1 MKGILLAGGTGSRLY
16 PMTKTVS
23 KQLLPIYDKPMV
35 FYPLSTLIQLGI
47 SEVLI
52 ITTPRDLTAFQDLLG
67 DGSDLG
73 CSFQY
78 ATQSAPNGLAEAF
91 LIGESFIGQDP
102 VALILGDNLFYGS
115 GIDALASH
123 TNNFSGGLI
132 FGAPVQHPERYGI
145 VALDNDGSIVSIEE
159 KPQNPQ
165 SNLAIPGLYFF
176 DATVIEKAKN
186 VRPSARGELEITDI
200 HKAYWEAGQLEVKV
214 LESGTAW
221 LDTGTVSSL
230 SNAHAFVEALQSRQG
245 VLVGSPELAA
255 YKSGLISKTAVANLA
270 QQYESSEYGHTLKR
284 WIDAR

>member
-47 SEVLI
+47 SEILI
-52 ITTPRDLTAFQDLLG
+52 ITTRRDLTAFEDLLG

-78 ATQSAPNGLAEAF
+78 GTQSAPNGLAEAF
-91 LIGESFIGQDP
+91 LIGASFIGKDP

-115 GIDALASH
+115 GIDAL
-123 TNNFSGGLI
+123 TPYTKNFSGGLI
-132 FGAPVQHPERYGI
+132 LGAHVQQPERYGI
-145 VALDNDGSIVSIEE
+145 VALHADATIASIEE
-159 KPQNPQ
+159 KPKNPQ

-176 DATVIEKAKN
+176 DATVVEKAKA

-200 HKAYWEAGQLEVKV
+200 HKAYWETGQLEVKV

-245 VLVGSPELAA
+245 VLVGSPSIRQKE
-255 YKSGLISKTAVANLA
+255 T
-270 QQYESSEYGHTLKR
+270 T
-284 WIDAR
+284 

>member
-47 SEVLI
+47 SEILI

-67 DGSDLG
+67 DGSALG

-115 GIDALASH
+115 AIDTLAA
-123 TNNFSGGLI
+123 TTKNFSGGLI
-132 FGAPVQHPERYGI
+132 LGAHVQQPERYGI
-145 VALDNDGSIVSIEE
+145 VALHADGTIASIEE
-159 KPQNPQ
+159 KPKNPQ

-176 DATVIEKAKN
+176 DTTVVEKAKA

-200 HKAYWEAGQLEVKV
+200 HKAYWEAGALEVRV
-214 LESGTAW
+214 LESETAW

-230 SNAHAFVEALQSRQG
+230 ANAHAFVEALQSRQG

-255 YKSGLISKTAVANLA
+255 YKSGLISKTAVAKLT

-284 WIDAR
+284 WTDAR

>member
-47 SEVLI
+47 SEILI
-52 ITTPRDLTAFQDLLG
+52 ITTPRDLAAFQDLLG
-67 DGSDLG
+67 DGSALG

-91 LIGESFIGQDP
+91 LIGASFIGKDP

-115 GIDALASH
+115 GIDAL
-123 TNNFSGGLI
+123 TPYTKNFSGGLI
-132 FGAPVQHPERYGI
+132 LGAHVQQPERYGI
-145 VALDNDGSIVSIEE
+145 VALHADATIASIEE
-159 KPQNPQ
+159 KPKNPQ

-176 DATVIEKAKN
+176 DATVVEKAKA

-200 HKAYWEAGQLEVKV
+200 HKAYWETGQLEVKV

-255 YKSGLISKTAVANLA
+255 YKSGLISKTAVAKLV
-270 QQYESSEYGHTLKR
+270 QQYEGSEYGHTLKR

>member
-91 LIGESFIGQDP
+91 LIGASFIGKDP

-123 TNNFSGGLI
+123 TKNFSGGLI

-176 DATVIEKAKN
+176 DASVVEKAKA

-200 HKAYWEAGQLEVKV
+200 HKAYWETGQLEVKV

-255 YKSGLISKTAVANLA
+255 YKSGLIAASDLQRLA

>member
-47 SEVLI
+47 SEILI

-67 DGSDLG
+67 DGKALG

-78 ATQSAPNGLAEAF
+78 ATQSVPNGLAEAF
-91 LIGESFIGQDP
+91 LIGASFIGKDP
-102 VALILGDNLFYGS
+102 VALMLGDNLFYGA

-123 TNNFSGGLI
+123 TKNFSGGLI

-145 VALDNDGSIVSIEE
+145 VALDKDGSIVSIEE

-176 DATVIEKAKN
+176 DATVVEKAKT
-186 VRPSARGELEITDI
+186 VRPSARN
-200 HKAYWEAGQLEVKV
+200 H
-214 LESGTAW
+214 
-221 LDTGTVSSL
+221 
-230 SNAHAFVEALQSRQG
+230 
-245 VLVGSPELAA
+245 
-255 YKSGLISKTAVANLA
+255 
-270 QQYESSEYGHTLKR
+270 
-284 WIDAR
+284 

>member
-35 FYPLSTLIQLGI
+35 FYPLSTLLQLGI

-91 LIGESFIGQDP
+91 LIGASFIGKDP

-123 TNNFSGGLI
+123 TKNFSGGLI

-176 DATVIEKAKN
+176 DATVVEKAKA

-200 HKAYWEAGQLEVKV
+200 HKAYWKAGQLEVKV

-255 YKSGLISKTAVANLA
+255 YKSGLIAASDLQKLA